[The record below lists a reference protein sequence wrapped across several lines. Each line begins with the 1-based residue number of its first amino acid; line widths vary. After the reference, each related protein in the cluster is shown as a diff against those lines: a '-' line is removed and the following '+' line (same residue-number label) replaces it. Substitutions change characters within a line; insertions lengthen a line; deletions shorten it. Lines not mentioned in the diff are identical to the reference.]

1 MSTVLEIRCSS
12 LDRFMKCPGFAYFT
26 DLPPNETNDAAEEGT
41 AAGELLQSMLEQR
54 TLTPTVGITA
64 KNGYRFDHD
73 MYFYVT
79 PIANEIL
86 SKNVPVS
93 CEQRIDWKAHEN
105 IFIRGQ
111 FDICY
116 QIDNTLY
123 IEDLKYGYKIVDV
136 KENWQLLGYAIGKLL
151 LESQTLNSIPVEFI
165 NFKIHQPRPHHED
178 GKTREWII
186 SVKDLEFYIQS
197 ISAQAVLI
205 MSGEA
210 PRNTGPQC
218 RYCPAA
224 GEKCTTFNR
233 ALNNA
238 LDVTMAEFRQDTLT
252 EKQIAEQL
260 EILQRASQL
269 IKIKFESLEQLAC
282 SKIKEGKVIPGYG
295 IEEKLGDRTWNNDV
309 DPEMVKMLTGKD
321 LTEKVLMSPAKAEK
335 MGMSKRMIE
344 SLVTRKYTGTKIKK
358 KDFSKDAEKA
368 FAKKG

>member
-93 CEQRIDWKAHEN
+93 CEQRIDWKAHES
-105 IFIRGQ
+105 IYIRGQ

-123 IEDLKYGYKIVDV
+123 IEDLKYGWKIVDV
-136 KENWQLLGYAIGKLL
+136 KENWQLLGYAIGKIISL
-151 LESQTLNSIPVEFI
+151 SMNGNVPEFI

-186 SVKDLEFYIQS
+186 SCNELMNNYYQQILK
-197 ISAQAVLI
+197 QAIVI
-205 MSGEA
+205 MSGKAE
-210 PRNTGPQC
+210 RCTGSQC

-252 EKQIAEQL
+252 EKQIADQL

-335 MGMSKRMIE
+335 MGISKRMIE
-344 SLVTRKYTGTKIKK
+344 SLVTRKFTGTKIKK

-368 FAKKG
+368 FGKK